1 MKYLFCIQN
10 TTHYRTLFDYIKE
23 LSVNNEIVTYL
34 VRPELERL
42 SDELSKFSKVCRVYK
57 QNDKPKFEKIKM
69 NSKTSKGWFRTT
81 LSFFYMFKTNIQ
93 SYLKCCNIINNLNP
107 DCVYISSDRYINFD
121 LFLAIASLKKKIPVI
136 VTGVNL
142 FFVKNTGAYYKTNP
156 SREIKT
162 FGQKLICWFFPNQA
176 FYYQDKK
183 CLFYEPYVIINLY
196 LMRCLPRIPWL
207 NGSTFVSETHVD
219 CEKTKEIYIGS
230 GVKSEIVKVTG
241 LLEYKFLNSSKNN
254 LKNIR
259 DEFKIFESEFVVI
272 FALPQLYEHNLISKE
287 ENDIIIIK
295 LMEILNGLKN
305 CKIIISLHPKMA
317 EKDYLYLVDKYD
329 VQISHLPLRNILP
342 VANVFI
348 STYSSTVLWSIML
361 GIPSVIYDF
370 FNLNYQVY
378 DENKAVYVAKEWED
392 FKKIVFRL
400 VDDKSYY
407 MVISELQKKDS
418 KMYGDLNLFGLVQ

>member
-1 MKYLFCIQN
+1 MIYLFCIQN

-42 SDELSKFSKVCRVYK
+42 SEELSKFSKVYRVYK
-57 QNDKPKFEKIKM
+57 GNDKPKFEKIKS
-69 NSKTSKGWFRTT
+69 NNKNSKGWVRTT
-81 LSFFYMFKTNIQ
+81 LSFFYMFKKNIQ
-93 SYLKCCNIINNLNP
+93 IYLKCRKIINNLRP
-107 DCVYISSDRYINFD
+107 DRVYISSDRYINFD
-121 LFLAIASLKKKIPVI
+121 LFLAIVCLKRKIPVI

-162 FGQKLICWFFPNQA
+162 YGQKLISWFLPNQV
-176 FYYQDKK
+176 FFYQDKK

-196 LMRCLPRIPWL
+196 LMRCLPKIPWL

-219 CEKTKEIYIGS
+219 CEKTKEIYIRS
-230 GVKSEIVKVTG
+230 GVKSDIVKVTG

-254 LKNIR
+254 IKNICE
-259 DEFKIFESEFVVI
+259 EFKILKNEFIVI

-287 ENDIIIIK
+287 ENDLIILKIMK
-295 LMEILNGLKN
+295 ILIGLKN
-305 CKIIISLHPKMA
+305 CRIIVSLHPKMA
-317 EKDYLYLVDKYD
+317 EKDYLYLVDD
-329 VQISHLPLRNILP
+329 FQVQISHLPLRNILP
-342 VANVFI
+342 IANVFI

-378 DENKAVYVAKEWED
+378 DENKGVYVTKEWED
-392 FKKIVFRL
+392 FESIVHRI
-400 VDDKSYY
+400 VEDKSFYIK
-407 MVISELQKKDS
+407 ISELQKNDS
-418 KMYGDLNLFGLVQ
+418 KMYGDLNLFGLLQ

>member
-1 MKYLFCIQN
+1 MIYLFCIQN

-23 LSVNNEIVTYL
+23 LSGNNEIITYL

-42 SDELSKFSKVCRVYK
+42 SDEISKYSKVYKVYK
-57 QNDKPKFEKIKM
+57 ENEKPKFEKNISNEKK
-69 NSKTSKGWFRTT
+69 SRGWFKTI
-81 LSFFYMFKTNIQ
+81 LSFFYMFKKNFVCYRQ
-93 SYLKCCNIINNLNP
+93 CRKIIASVNP
-107 DCVYISSDRYINFD
+107 DYVYISSDRYINFD
-121 LFLAIASLKKKIPVI
+121 LFLAIASLKKKKTVI

-156 SREIKT
+156 KREIKT
-162 FGQKLICWFFPNQA
+162 FTQKLISRLFPDQVFFH
-176 FYYQDKK
+176 QDKK
-183 CLFYEPYVIINLY
+183 CLFYEPYVVINLF
-196 LMRCLPRIPWL
+196 LMGCLPRVPWL

-219 CEKTKEIYIGS
+219 CEKTKEIYIKN
-230 GVKSEIVKVTG
+230 GVKSDLVKVTG
-241 LLEYKFLNSSKNN
+241 LYEYKYLNDSEA
-254 LKNIR
+254 NINMIR
-259 DEFKIFESEFVVI
+259 EKFNIIENEFIII
-272 FALPQLYEHNLISKE
+272 FALPQLYEHHLISKVD
-287 ENDIIIIK
+287 NDLIIRNIMK
-295 LMEILNGLKN
+295 ILVRPKN
-305 CKIIISLHPKMA
+305 CRIIISLHPKMA
-317 EKDYLYLVDKYD
+317 EKDYLFLENEFG
-329 VQISHLPLRNILP
+329 VQISPLPLRSIMP

-407 MVISELQKKDS
+407 MEISKLQKKDS